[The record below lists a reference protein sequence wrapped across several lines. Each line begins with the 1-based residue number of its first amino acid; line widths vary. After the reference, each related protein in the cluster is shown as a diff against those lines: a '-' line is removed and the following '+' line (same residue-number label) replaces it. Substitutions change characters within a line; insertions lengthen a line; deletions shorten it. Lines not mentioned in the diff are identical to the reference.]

1 MSQTSN
7 VLLVSGVAQMAF
19 ESLKKNATQK
29 DLHDLGNGSVE
40 LLREVLTQVVIG
52 EKYPELKQ
60 TAEALGLLLLL
71 LRGLLLEWE
80 CEDFPEAIFE
90 LPLQRLPKT
99 YPNKA
104 WKLARPSLRVLAPR
118 KRRKRVFASWK
129 ATQLSKASHGSGW
142 QIPSGRWKWP

>member
-7 VLLVSGVAQMAF
+7 VLLVSGAAQMAF
-19 ESLKKNATQK
+19 ESLKKNASHK

-71 LRGLLLEWE
+71 LRGLLLEWD

-90 LPLQRLPKT
+90 LPLQRLPKS

-104 WKLARPSLRVLAPR
+104 WKLAHPCPRVLAEE
-118 KRRKRVFASWK
+118 
-129 ATQLSKASHGSGW
+129 TKASLRFLESHAAFEGE
-142 QIPSGRWKWP
+142 PWKWLADTFRTVEMAFE